1 MIIKKRTYVLKY
13 RKINEIRDIF
23 RKFTLNYQSH
33 DILHYK
39 YEQNQLLPSMNIL
52 LKMKDI
58 YKCDYEE
65 LVNAY
70 RMAKGVY
77 DERKAKKRSKSAN

>member
-1 MIIKKRTYVLKY
+1 MLKGLRQNVGLTTDFVSKKLGIPKS
-13 RKINEIRDIF
+13 
-23 RKFTLNYQSH
+23 TL
-33 DILHYK
+33 YK

>member
-1 MIIKKRTYVLKY
+1 MLKDLRQNVGLTTDFVSKKLGIPKS
-13 RKINEIRDIF
+13 
-23 RKFTLNYQSH
+23 TL
-33 DILHYK
+33 YK

-77 DERKAKKRSKSAN
+77 DERKAKKKK

>member
-1 MIIKKRTYVLKY
+1 MLKDLRQNVGLTTDFVSKKLGIHK
-13 RKINEIRDIF
+13 N
-23 RKFTLNYQSH
+23 TL
-33 DILHYK
+33 YK